1 MIFDLWP
8 SYAHTYLHRYVL
20 THVHKHTQG
29 EKEKAPTKSSHDDL
43 CLQYSN
49 EVIETVRFTKV
60 KGPAWATGDLV

>member
-1 MIFDLWP
+1 MTLEFALWP

-49 EVIETVRFTKV
+49 EII
-60 KGPAWATGDLV
+60 GTGGTEVQGHHPVYKS